1 LEIVGMA
8 SDGTEAVLKAAEL
21 HPDLILMDVNL
32 PELSGI
38 QAAAKIRGLSPE
50 SKILFVSQN
59 LDFDVARAALNA
71 GGFGYV
77 VKSDAES
84 ELLTAVQAVMSGER
98 FVSALLS
105 SHDFAGVLGPQA
117 PLRPCIEESVASPS
131 QRLARTEPFA
141 HPHEVEFYSDD
152 ESFLV
157 RCTRF
162 IAAALANGDAAI
174 SILTR
179 SHRNRLHRKLEAEGC
194 DIATAMEQGR
204 YLPVEPADVHA
215 TFLVNDQPDVALF
228 MKASGDLLASALK
241 AATGKDPRVAVCGEC
256 ASVLHAQDKA
266 EAAFELE
273 RAWNELA
280 FLYNVDSLC
289 GYPIERFRSEEQH
302 PAFRRICAE
311 HSAIY
316 SQ

>member
-8 SDGTEAVLKAAEL
+8 SDGPEAVLKAAEL

-59 LDFDVARAALNA
+59 LDFDVALAALSA

-84 ELLTAVQAVMSGER
+84 ELLAAIEAVISGER
-98 FVSALLS
+98 FVSALLAD
-105 SHDFAGVLGPQA
+105 HDFAGVLGPQA
-117 PLRPCIEESVASPS
+117 HLRPCIEESVPSPS
-131 QRLARTEPFA
+131 RRLTRTKPFA
-141 HPHEVEFYSDD
+141 HPHEVEFYADD
-152 ESFLV
+152 ESFLI

-174 SILTR
+174 SILTQL
-179 SHRNRLHRKLEAEGC
+179 HRNRLHRKLDAEGC

-215 TFLVNDQPDVALF
+215 TFLVNDQPDMALF
-228 MKASGDLLASALK
+228 MKAAGDLLASALK
-241 AATGKDPRVAVCGEC
+241 AATGKHPRVAVCGEC
-256 ASVLHAQDKA
+256 GSVLHAQGKA
-266 EAAFELE
+266 EGAFELE
-273 RAWNELA
+273 RVWNELTSM
-280 FLYNVDSLC
+280 YNVDSLC
-289 GYPIERFRSEEQH
+289 GYPIERFRSEEQL
-302 PAFRRICAE
+302 PVFQRICVE
-311 HSAIY
+311 HSAVY
-316 SQ
+316 SH